1 LYICDILKS
10 QIIMDLATRKY
21 NFIQR
26 LFDVDEKLLG
36 KLEQLLESKK
46 GANSVSLE
54 QYNTELNQANLRIE
68 NGEFYSSEEV
78 DKITNEW

>member
-1 LYICDILKS
+1 
-10 QIIMDLATRKY
+10 MDLATRKY

-36 KLEQLLESKK
+36 KLERLLESKK
-46 GANSVSLE
+46 STYSIPLE
-54 QYNTELNQANLRIE
+54 QYNSELDQANLRIE

-78 DKITNEW
+78 DKIANEW